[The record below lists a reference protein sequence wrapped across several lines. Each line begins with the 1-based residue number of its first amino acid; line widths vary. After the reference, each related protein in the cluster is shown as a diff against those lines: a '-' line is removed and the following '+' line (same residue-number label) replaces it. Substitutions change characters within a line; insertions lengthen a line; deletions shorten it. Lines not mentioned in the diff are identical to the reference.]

1 MPQEYIST
9 KEAAEKW
16 NTKEWRVIKGCET
29 GQIPEAAKYNDQ
41 WLIPVDLEK
50 PTLKFKREPKEK
62 TYAHGSAYKDTIF
75 NMTMQGFPNFDVS
88 VYEIGGTKY
97 EVYTCFSANAKET
110 LRTIIYRMAVRE
122 YNEENKGVSSINEKA
137 FMDEVIKDEEAK
149 MPSKEELRKYYC
161 DKFIE
166 IGFNEDDMDIL
177 MSKIDEHI
185 EKRYN
190 G

>member
-1 MPQEYIST
+1 
-9 KEAAEKW
+9 
-16 NTKEWRVIKGCET
+16 
-29 GQIPEAAKYNDQ
+29 
-41 WLIPVDLEK
+41 
-50 PTLKFKREPKEK
+50 
-62 TYAHGSAYKDTIF
+62 
-75 NMTMQGFPNFDVS
+75 
-88 VYEIGGTKY
+88 
-97 EVYTCFSANAKET
+97 
-110 LRTIIYRMAVRE
+110 
-122 YNEENKGVSSINEKA
+122 
-137 FMDEVIKDEEAK
+137 